1 MKIYLVGIK
10 FALKF
15 YGKIRVQI
23 LIQPVRLLEFKEYFL
38 LKEFEEFQSYFM
50 SEITNFR
57 MARRIL
63 NLDFLFFINLK
74 DFTGQKGNSTSI
86 KFKTPI
92 K

>member
-23 LIQPVRLLEFKEYFL
+23 LIQPVHLLEFKKYFL
-38 LKEFEEFQSYFM
+38 LKEFEEFQSHFM

-57 MARRIL
+57 MVRRIL
-63 NLDFLFFINLK
+63 NLDFFFINLK
-74 DFTGQKGNSTSI
+74 SFTGSKRQLYIYKI
-86 KFKTPI
+86 
-92 K
+92 